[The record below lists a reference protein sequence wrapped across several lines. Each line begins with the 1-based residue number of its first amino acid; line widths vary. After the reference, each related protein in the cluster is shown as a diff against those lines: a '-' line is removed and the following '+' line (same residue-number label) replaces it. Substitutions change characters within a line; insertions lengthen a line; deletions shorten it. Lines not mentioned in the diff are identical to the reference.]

1 MESLFKNPNIPDEI
15 KESLKTGESEREIEP
30 SLQEQYKRQIDIL
43 GKFGLIEATESG
55 GWAIKGIDGK
65 EYPLP
70 TQEEIAEKMEENKEL
85 VERKREQGFTRLLLV
100 PFGLKLSDL
109 TETYKK
115 SILEHQAEG
124 KLFGAK
130 KDPSDQG
137 EELVS
142 LDLDE
147 NQPVWV
153 WDKYQEADTNGSLV
167 YQPKELSENHQG
179 KTKQEIL
186 GEQGGWRIVLMEDM
200 PNIPRENPETKGGRT
215 QIDVKGSSIKKYIK
229 RGEDIP
235 SPAEYLKALQQD
247 STYKGEEGMTP
258 EDQLMY
264 AITHLEETDQ
274 VIDDY
279 RGNGR
284 ASYQVGAYFPASG
297 VVPSA
302 YWSRGYRQ
310 AYLGRY
316 YPDDRI
322 DDCGVRSAV
331 RIF

>member
-1 MESLFKNPNIPDEI
+1 M
-15 KESLKTGESEREIEP
+15 
-30 SLQEQYKRQIDIL
+30 
-43 GKFGLIEATESG
+43 GKFGLIEAMESG

-137 EELVS
+137 EELVP

-186 GEQGGWRIVLMEDM
+186 GEQGGWRIVLLEDM

-235 SPAEYLKALQQD
+235 SPAEYLKVLQQD

-297 VVPSA
+297 NVPNA
-302 YWSRGYRQ
+302 YWDRGYRQ
-310 AYLGRY
+310 AYLGRSN
-316 YPDDRI
+316 PDIRYDN
-322 DDCGVRSAV
+322 CGVRSAV